1 MNLTPATSALAL
13 ALALL
18 AQGSVLAQTAP
29 SFMPGFTAFAGQL
42 KGSEPPAWQLVSM
55 IHIGSEADLNQRGN
69 RLLSALV
76 GFVGKH
82 GEAAQS
88 VVLMITAED
97 KHVELINKL
106 IGNVLEEAATRTD
119 AGVLAKLKVSV
130 SVTDPVTKESRSF
143 EFKKQG

>member
-1 MNLTPATSALAL
+1 MTFIRSSAALAL
-13 ALALL
+13 ALF
-18 AQGSVLAQTAP
+18 AQGPVLAQTAP

-55 IHIGSEADLNQRGN
+55 IRIGSEADLNPRGN

-106 IGNVLEEAATRTD
+106 ICNVLEEAATRTD

-130 SVTDPVTKESRSF
+130 SVTDPTTKESRSF